1 MSDASRRGFIAGAI
15 GSAAVVGTAS
25 LATKAE
31 ASTSKHENYQGKN
44 VNGALVAYVKDAKS
58 GTVSIMVD
66 GTETVVH
73 DHVLVAHL
81 TSKLS

>member
-31 ASTSKHENYQGKN
+31 AATPKKNYKGKN
-44 VNGALVAYVKDAKS
+44 VKGALVAYVQDAKT
-58 GTVSIMVD
+58 GRVAIMVD
-66 GTETVVH
+66 GTETIVH

>member
-25 LATKAE
+25 LATTAE
-31 ASTSKHENYQGKN
+31 ASSPKAKNYKGKN
-44 VNGALVAYVKDAKS
+44 VNGALVAYVQDAKS
-58 GTVSIMVD
+58 GRVAIMVD
-66 GTETVVH
+66 GTETIVH

-81 TSKLS
+81 TSKLA

>member
-1 MSDASRRGFIAGAI
+1 MSEASRRGFIAGAI

-31 ASTSKHENYQGKN
+31 ASTPKEKKYQGKN
-44 VNGALVAYVKDAKS
+44 VKGALVAYVQDAKS
-58 GTVSIMVD
+58 GRVSIMVD
-66 GTETVVH
+66 GREVVVH
-73 DHVLVAHL
+73 DHVLVAHI

>member
-25 LATKAE
+25 LATAAE
-31 ASTSKHENYQGKN
+31 ASTPKAKSYKGKN
-44 VNGALVAYVKDAKS
+44 VNGALVAYVQDAKS
-58 GTVSIMVD
+58 GRVSIMVD
-66 GTETVVH
+66 GTETIVH

-81 TSKLS
+81 TSKLA

>member
-1 MSDASRRGFIAGAI
+1 MSDASRRGFIVGAI

-25 LATKAE
+25 LATAAE
-31 ASTSKHENYQGKN
+31 ASTPKAKQYKGKA
-44 VNGALVAYVKDAKS
+44 VKGALVAYVQDAKS
-58 GTVSIMVD
+58 GRVSIMVD
-66 GTETVVH
+66 GRETVVH

>member
-31 ASTSKHENYQGKN
+31 AASPKSKSYQGKN
-44 VNGALVAYVKDAKS
+44 VKGALVAYVQDAKS
-58 GTVSIMVD
+58 GRVAIMVD
-66 GTETVVH
+66 GTETIVH